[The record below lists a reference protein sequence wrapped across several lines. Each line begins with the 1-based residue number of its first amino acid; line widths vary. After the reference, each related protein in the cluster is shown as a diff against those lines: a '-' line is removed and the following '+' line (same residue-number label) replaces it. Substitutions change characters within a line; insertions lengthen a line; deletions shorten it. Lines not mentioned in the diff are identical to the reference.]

1 MARLALITGTTSG
14 IGKATAYKM
23 AESGFDLAI
32 TGRRKE
38 RLDELKHELEQ
49 KFKVKVTSLCFDIRD
64 KQDVDDVL
72 GKFER
77 LNEIEILINNAGLS
91 AGLSPIQECDI
102 DDWDR
107 MVDTNIKGLLY
118 ISRKIIPFMV
128 TNKKGHIVNIGSIAG
143 RNVYANGNVYCAT
156 KYAVEAITQGM
167 RADLLPHGIKVSQI
181 APGAVETEF
190 SIVRF
195 HGDENK
201 ANAVYKGFEPLI
213 ADDIADAIIYV
224 LSRPK
229 HVNIN
234 DMLIMPTAQAS
245 AYYLNKKLD

>member
-1 MARLALITGTTSG
+1 MSKLALITGATSG
-14 IGKATAYKM
+14 IGKATALRLAAK
-23 AESGFDLAI
+23 GFDLAI

-38 RLDELKHELEQ
+38 LLDELKHELEANYEIS
-49 KFKVKVTSLCFDIRD
+49 VYSLCFDVRE
-64 KQDVDDVL
+64 KQQVDIVFDQFVKCNQIEVL
-72 GKFER
+72 V
-77 LNEIEILINNAGLS
+77 NNAGLS
-91 AGLSPIQECDI
+91 AGLSPIHEGDL
-102 DDWDR
+102 DDWER
-107 MVDTNIKGLLY
+107 MIDTNIKGLLY

-128 TNKKGHIVNIGSIAG
+128 ANKKGHIVNIGSIAG

-167 RADLLPHGIKVSQI
+167 RADLLPFGIKVSQI

-195 HGDENK
+195 HGDINK
-201 ANAVYKGFEPLI
+201 ANEVYKGFEPLI
-213 ADDIADAIIYV
+213 ADDIADAIEYV
-224 LSRPK
+224 ISRPP

-245 AYYLNKKLD
+245 AYYMNKKL